1 MNDSTP
7 HETTPEQIAEHM
19 QPIPGQINDDT
30 TPDDIHRA
38 ANDLEKDG
46 YAPFARWLRKWAQTN
61 T

>member
-7 HETTPEQIAEHM
+7 RDAK
-19 QPIPGQINDDT
+19 DDEPRT
-30 TPDDIHRA
+30 DIHRA